1 MATMQFSAEVFMPVI
16 IFSNSNWSIVV
27 LNDFYHPTTV
37 TWCMHLLLAFVL
49 SVRVI
54 MKRPAT
60 GVALAWL
67 LVINAIPCLGV
78 LVYLLI
84 GERRISRSRLQTIR
98 QLQSDYAQVVEH
110 AVHEGLVD
118 VNWDKHSDVAQSMG
132 LLGWRMVGSPT
143 VCGSSYELLG
153 GTLNILRRI
162 ANDIDEAQHSVLMEF
177 YIWNPGGLAD
187 EVLAAV
193 IRAQNRGVQ
202 CCLLI
207 DAVGARPWWKGSQ
220 PDELRAVGV
229 ELRPA
234 LPVGFFRTLVGRSDL
249 RLHRKIVVIDSEV
262 SWTGSMNLVD
272 PRFFKQD
279 RGVGEWVDAMVRLQ
293 GSVVSPL
300 AATMIGDWILEGDDS
315 LSELVSR
322 HQLHLVD
329 PTGTADIQVIPSGPG
344 ETNDG
349 LLQMILT
356 MINGAREELVLTTP
370 YLVPDESLLRA
381 IRGAS
386 ARGVKV
392 QVIVPEKVDS
402 IMTRYASRSYY
413 EDLLHAG
420 VELYL
425 YREGLLHTKSIT
437 IDGQISMFGT
447 VNFDMRSLWLNYEV
461 ALFVYDCGFA
471 GKLRELQ
478 QTYLDSSEQIDH
490 EVWSKRPFGKQLL
503 ENTLRLLSP
512 LL

>member
-1 MATMQFSAEVFMPVI
+1 ML
-16 IFSNSNWSIVV
+16 SN
-27 LNDFYHPTTV
+27 LYHPTTV
-37 TWCMHLLLAFVL
+37 TWSIHLIFAFIL

-54 MKRPAT
+54 MKRPST

-67 LVINAIPCLGV
+67 LVINAIPIVGEV
-78 LVYLLI
+78 VYLLV
-84 GERRISRSRLQTIR
+84 GERRISWSRREGIK
-98 QLQSDYAQVVEH
+98 QLRSDYS
-110 AVHEGLVD
+110 AVIDQAVDEGLVTID
-118 VNWDKHSDVAQSMG
+118 WEKHCELARSMNR
-132 LLGWRMVGSPT
+132 LGCQMVGSPT
-143 VCGSSYELLG
+143 VSGSDYELFG
-153 GTLNILRRI
+153 ETEEILRGITR
-162 ANDIDEAQHSVLMEF
+162 DIDQADRSVLMEF
-177 YIWNPGGLAD
+177 YIWGGGGLAD

-193 IRAQNRGVQ
+193 IRAQKRGVH

-207 DAVGARPWWKGSQ
+207 DALGARPWWKGRQ
-220 PDELRAVGV
+220 PAELRAAGV

-234 LPVGFFRTLVGRSDL
+234 LPVGLFRTLVGRTDL

-262 SWTGSMNLVD
+262 AWTGSMNLVD
-272 PRFFKQD
+272 PKFFKQD
-279 RGVGEWVDAMVRLQ
+279 SGVGEWVDAMVRLQ

-329 PTGTADIQVIPSGPG
+329 PQGVADIQVIPSGPG

-381 IRGAS
+381 LRGAA

-392 QVIVPEKVDS
+392 RVIVPQNVDS
-402 IMTRYASRSYY
+402 VMTRYASRSYY
-413 EDLLHAG
+413 DDLLNSG
-420 VELYL
+420 IELYL
-425 YREGLLHTKSIT
+425 YHGGLLHTKSIT
-437 IDGQISMFGT
+437 VDGHVSMFGT

-461 ALFVYDCGFA
+461 ALFVYDDGF
-471 GKLRELQ
+471 GKKLRDLQ
-478 QTYLDSSEQIDH
+478 QSYLDDSEIVDRDS
-490 EVWSKRPFGKQLL
+490 WSKRSFAERLL
-503 ENTLRLLSP
+503 ENTLRLVSP